1 MEWISLALFSAALFG
16 VITTLEKRL
25 IDHHL
30 PNLGVYYASIAYS
43 LLIPAAIVFFAT
55 GGVPDEATNLNMGWA
70 ALSGGTW
77 GVGLAMVFWG
87 YKLEEAS
94 RASAIVHTFPVFVA
108 ILAAFTLDE
117 SLIPGQWAAII
128 VIVAGAFVISIRR
141 SGGPGVFS
149 FSRAFPILIIASLLT
164 ALSHIFAKAAL
175 DDGLTVWMTYA
186 IRATAMAVAFGVL
199 AKPKGFLEMLAVL
212 RNCRTL
218 TLMLSADFLMAPV
231 ASISLTRAT
240 ELGAISLV
248 AALAA
253 TRPFFVFLM
262 SSLFSIE
269 KIKLLNEPL
278 ERDTLVL
285 KVIALAMI
293 VGGVAALSLL

>member
-1 MEWISLALFSAALFG
+1 MEWISFALFSAALFG
-16 VITTLEKRL
+16 VVTALEKRL

-43 LLIPAAIVFFAT
+43 LLIPATIVFFTT
-55 GGVPDEATNLNMGWA
+55 GGIPDEATNLNMGWA

-108 ILAAFTLDE
+108 ILAVFTLGE
-117 SLIPGQWAAII
+117 SLIPGQWAAIF

-141 SGGPGVFS
+141 SGKPGISS

-175 DDGLTVWMTYA
+175 DQGLTVWMTYA
-186 IRATAMAVAFGVL
+186 IRAAAMAVAFSVL
-199 AKPKGFLEMLAVL
+199 AKPRGFFQMLAVL
-212 RNCRTL
+212 RNWRTL
-218 TLMLSADFLMAPV
+218 ALMLAADFLMAPM
-231 ASISLTRAT
+231 ASISLTKAT

-253 TRPFFVFLM
+253 TRPFFVFVV

-269 KIKLLNEPL
+269 KVKLLNEPL
-278 ERDTLVL
+278 ERETLVL
-285 KVIALAMI
+285 KAIALAMI
-293 VGGVAALSLL
+293 IGGIAALSLL

>member
-1 MEWISLALFSAALFG
+1 MEWISLALFSAALMG
-16 VITTLEKRL
+16 VVTALEKRL

-30 PNLGVYYASIAYS
+30 PNLSVYYAFFVYS

-55 GGVPDEATNLNMGWA
+55 GGVPDEATDLNMGWA

-77 GVGLAMVFWG
+77 GVALAMVFWG

-108 ILAAFTLDE
+108 ILAVFTLDE
-117 SLIPGQWAAII
+117 SLIPGQWAAILG
-128 VIVAGAFVISIRR
+128 IVAGAFVISIRR
-141 SGGPGVFS
+141 SVGPGILS
-149 FSRAFPILIIASLLT
+149 FSRAFPILITASLLT
-164 ALSHIFAKAAL
+164 AMAHIFTKAAL

-186 IRATAMAVAFGVL
+186 IRMTAMAVVFSVL
-199 AKPKGFLEMLAVL
+199 AKPKGFLDLLVVL
-212 RNCRTL
+212 RNWRTL
-218 TLMLSADFLMAPV
+218 TLMLTADFLMAPV
-231 ASISLTRAT
+231 ALILLTRAT

-253 TRPFFVFLM
+253 TRPFFVFLV

-269 KIKLLNEPL
+269 KMKLLNEPL
-278 ERDTLVL
+278 DRDTLVP

-293 VGGVAALSLL
+293 VGGISALSML

>member
-1 MEWISLALFSAALFG
+1 MEWISLALFSAALMG
-16 VITTLEKRL
+16 VVTALEKRL

-30 PNLGVYYASIAYS
+30 PNLSVYYAFFVYS

-55 GGVPDEATNLNMGWA
+55 GGVPDEATDLNMGWA

-77 GVGLAMVFWG
+77 GVALAMVFWG

-108 ILAAFTLDE
+108 ILAVFTLDE
-117 SLIPGQWAAII
+117 SLIPGQWAAILG
-128 VIVAGAFVISIRR
+128 IVAGAFVISIRR
-141 SGGPGVFS
+141 SVGPGILS
-149 FSRAFPILIIASLLT
+149 FSRAFPILITASLLT
-164 ALSHIFAKAAL
+164 AMAHIFTKAAL
-175 DDGLTVWMTYA
+175 DDGLTVCMTYD
-186 IRATAMAVAFGVL
+186 IRMTAMAVVFSVL
-199 AKPKGFLEMLAVL
+199 AKPKGFLDLLVVL
-212 RNCRTL
+212 RNWRTL
-218 TLMLSADFLMAPV
+218 TLMLTADFLMAPV
-231 ASISLTRAT
+231 ALILLTRAT

-253 TRPFFVFLM
+253 TRPFFVFLV

-269 KIKLLNEPL
+269 KMKLLNEPL
-278 ERDTLVL
+278 DRDTLVP

-293 VGGVAALSLL
+293 VGGIAALSLL

>member
-1 MEWISLALFSAALFG
+1 MEWISLALFSAALMG
-16 VITTLEKRL
+16 VVTALEKRL

-30 PNLGVYYASIAYS
+30 PNLSVYYAFFAYS
-43 LLIPAAIVFFAT
+43 LLISAAIVFFAT
-55 GGVPDEATNLNMGWA
+55 GGVPDEATDLNMGWS

-108 ILAAFTLDE
+108 ILAVFTLDE

-128 VIVAGAFVISIRR
+128 VIAAGAFVISIRR
-141 SGGPGVFS
+141 SGGPGVLS
-149 FSRAFPILIIASLLT
+149 FSRAFPILIIASLLM
-164 ALSHIFAKAAL
+164 AMAHIFTKAAL
-175 DDGLTVWMTYA
+175 DDGLTVWMTYS
-186 IRATAMAVAFGVL
+186 IRMTAMAVVFGVL
-199 AKPKGFLEMLAVL
+199 AKPKGFLDMLVVM
-212 RNCRTL
+212 RNWRTL
-218 TLMLSADFLMAPV
+218 TLMLAADFLIAPV
-231 ASISLTRAT
+231 ALIMLTRAT

>member
-1 MEWISLALFSAALFG
+1 MVWISLALFSAALMG
-16 VITTLEKRL
+16 VVTALEKRL

-30 PNLGVYYASIAYS
+30 PNLSVYYAFFVYS

-55 GGVPDEATNLNMGWA
+55 GGVPDEATDLNMGWA

-77 GVGLAMVFWG
+77 GVALAMVFWG

-108 ILAAFTLDE
+108 ILAVFTLDE
-117 SLIPGQWAAII
+117 SLIPGQWAAILG
-128 VIVAGAFVISIRR
+128 IVAGAFVISIRR
-141 SGGPGVFS
+141 SVGPGILS
-149 FSRAFPILIIASLLT
+149 FSRAFPILITASLLT
-164 ALSHIFAKAAL
+164 AMAHIFTKAAL

-186 IRATAMAVAFGVL
+186 IRMTAMAVVFSVL
-199 AKPKGFLEMLAVL
+199 AKPKGFLALLVVL
-212 RNCRTL
+212 RNWRTL

-253 TRPFFVFLM
+253 TRPFFVFLV

-269 KIKLLNEPL
+269 KMKLLNEPL
-278 ERDTLVL
+278 DRDTLVL

-293 VGGVAALSLL
+293 VGGISALSLL

>member
-1 MEWISLALFSAALFG
+1 LEWISLALFSAALFG

-108 ILAAFTLDE
+108 IGGVYAGRKPDSRSVGGHHSHSGRGFCDLYQTLGRARRLEFLPRFPHLDYRQLAYGV
-117 SLIPGQWAAII
+117 IPHLCQGSS
-128 VIVAGAFVISIRR
+128 GRR
-141 SGGPGVFS
+141 TD
-149 FSRAFPILIIASLLT
+149 R
-164 ALSHIFAKAAL
+164 L
-175 DDGLTVWMTYA
+175 DD
-186 IRATAMAVAFGVL
+186 
-199 AKPKGFLEMLAVL
+199 L
-212 RNCRTL
+212 RHTSDSHGR
-218 TLMLSADFLMAPV
+218 
-231 ASISLTRAT
+231 SLWCSGQTKRV
-240 ELGAISLV
+240 S
-248 AALAA
+248 
-253 TRPFFVFLM
+253 
-262 SSLFSIE
+262 
-269 KIKLLNEPL
+269 
-278 ERDTLVL
+278 
-285 KVIALAMI
+285 
-293 VGGVAALSLL
+293 

>member
-1 MEWISLALFSAALFG
+1 MEWISLALFSAALMG
-16 VITTLEKRL
+16 VVTALEKRL

-30 PNLGVYYASIAYS
+30 PNLSVYYAFFAYS
-43 LLIPAAIVFFAT
+43 LLISAAIVFFAT
-55 GGVPDEATNLNMGWA
+55 GCVPDEATDLNMGWA

-77 GVGLAMVFWG
+77 GVALAMVFWG

-108 ILAAFTLDE
+108 ILAVFTLDE

-128 VIVAGAFVISIRR
+128 GIVAGAFVISIRR
-141 SGGPGVFS
+141 SVGPGILS
-149 FSRAFPILIIASLLT
+149 FSRAFPILITASLLT
-164 ALSHIFAKAAL
+164 AMAHIFTKAAL

-186 IRATAMAVAFGVL
+186 IRMTAMAVVFSVL
-199 AKPKGFLEMLAVL
+199 AKPKGFLDLLVVL
-212 RNCRTL
+212 RNWRTL
-218 TLMLSADFLMAPV
+218 TLMLTADFLMAPV
-231 ASISLTRAT
+231 ALILLTRAT

-253 TRPFFVFLM
+253 TRPFFVFLV

-269 KIKLLNEPL
+269 KMKLLNEPL
-278 ERDTLVL
+278 DRDTLVL

-293 VGGVAALSLL
+293 VGGISALSLL